1 MHDFLIKVKK
11 ERKYW
16 IELLRV
22 LRWMMKVFSVL
33 VSIESLASTLS
44 HLLAIFL
51 FFKWSVNYA
60 YFGYVCNI
68 SQ

>member
-16 IELLRV
+16 IELLR
-22 LRWMMKVFSVL
+22 VFSVL

-60 YFGYVCNI
+60 YFGYVCNL